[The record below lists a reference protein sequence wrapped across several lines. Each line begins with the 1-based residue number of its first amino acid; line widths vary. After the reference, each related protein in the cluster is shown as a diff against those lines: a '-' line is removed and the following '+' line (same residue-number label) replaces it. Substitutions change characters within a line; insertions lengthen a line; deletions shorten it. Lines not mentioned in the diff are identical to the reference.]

1 MRPFEYARPQNESEA
16 LDLLNDHDAN
26 TAVLAGGTDLIAL
39 LQEDLQAPQRVV
51 DIKQVESMQ
60 GIAADGDGEL
70 FVLVEVK
77 ARVFDLQI
85 GWQQSGPERDAR
97 KTHLPVQI
105 RQSPCSD

>member
-60 GIAADGDGEL
+60 GIAADGDG
-70 FVLVEVK
+70 VV
-77 ARVFDLQI
+77 I
-85 GWQQSGPERDAR
+85 GALTTLEEISESPMLADYRSLGDVVDGAVSY
-97 KTHLPVQI
+97 THL
-105 RQSPCSD
+105 RAHET